1 MTVRALFF
9 AHFQDFVGARERDL
23 SLPASADVRELA
35 RELTALYPRLGDLLQ
50 HGRVAVNAEFADA
63 GSPLRDGDEVAFM
76 PPMSGGSGIGEE
88 S

>member
-9 AHFQDFVGARERDL
+9 AHFQDVVGARERDL
-23 SLPASADVRELA
+23 SVPASATVWDLA
-35 RELTALYPRLGDLLQ
+35 RDLAALYPRLGDLLE

-63 GSPLRDGDEVAFM
+63 ATPLRDGDEVAFM
-76 PPMSGGSGIGEE
+76 PPMSGGSGIEEE